1 MLETKNINKQMLM
14 LSDSATKSFDI
25 PSSVQ
30 MFYTYTHWKCSLQT
44 VPTTAEVCPDT
55 DPAFPPTSHNYA
67 TDTSGPL
74 HQRRPMPVESNVEQ
88 TSSHS
93 LNATEN
99 LPRSNTY
106 DRKNPMP
113 HGVTHKDVT
122 DTYTGG
128 SDLCSDWL
136 RQGLTSVTTTTGL
149 MPEDNSPNQT
159 VPTWGP
165 RNIRNTYTGASGT
178 WEMPDKY
185 DMASR
190 IHHRPSE
197 VNYGQLDSEL
207 MKPFDYSAAVPSSQ
221 QVNTTSRDVP
231 LYTGLSVQ
239 LPSDV
244 TKACLDTTGC
254 DTLYYDMNPTVGDKP
269 VVLQSPLEFITGHTS
284 RSSPVISEDDTETGA
299 GICENRE
306 LGLVDHPQQHYQ
318 TSTYPQQQTQ
328 SFLATIRQDL
338 AHAGTTAAQNM
349 RHLQVDM
356 TEPVEAGHKQL
367 VSGIYREAGSKR
379 SVFPSSIAKTTLSVN
394 SQVPGGQ
401 RCAEAIRGESTE
413 APVCG
418 EYRNYEGVHRV
429 KLWTEFGDV
438 HHGGNRLTGR
448 GVIRAVGSSAHVIH
462 PVTSLNRPPDRNPK
476 HHPELQLGI
485 QDLSSVVVGRS
496 SPWSTGDTGRAHLL
510 ATPSST
516 RHSLGDV
523 SKTPGSRSSTP
534 NRTPSI
540 APVTPCVRQPV
551 QALKLGAGDVGDAMR
566 TRGSRPPHGK
576 EAVLM

>member
-1 MLETKNINKQMLM
+1 M
-14 LSDSATKSFDI
+14 LSGAATKPFDI
-25 PSSVQ
+25 PLSLQ

-55 DPAFPPTSHNYA
+55 DPAFPSTSHNYA
-67 TDTSGPL
+67 THTSGSL
-74 HQRRPMPVESNVEQ
+74 HQGLAMPVESNVEH
-88 TSSHS
+88 THSHS
-93 LNATEN
+93 LNTREN
-99 LPRSNTY
+99 LPRSNMY
-106 DRKNPMP
+106 NRKNPMP

-122 DTYTGG
+122 DTYTGV

-136 RQGLTSVTTTTGL
+136 GQGLTSVNTTTGL
-149 MPEDNSPNQT
+149 VTEDNSPNQT

-165 RNIRNTYTGASGT
+165 GNIRNSYTGASGT

-185 DMASR
+185 DRASR
-190 IHHRPSE
+190 IHHRPPE
-197 VNYGQLDSEL
+197 VNFGQLDPEV
-207 MKPFDYSAAVPSSQ
+207 MKPFDYSATVPSSQ
-221 QVNTTSRDVP
+221 HVNTTPRDVS

-254 DTLYYDMNPTVGDKP
+254 DTRYYDMNPAVGDKP

-284 RSSPVISEDDTETGA
+284 RSSPVIPEDDQETA
-299 GICENRE
+299 ICDSRE

-328 SFLATIRQDL
+328 SVLATSRQDL
-338 AHAGTTAAQNM
+338 AHTGTTAAQNM
-349 RHLQVDM
+349 RRLQVDT
-356 TEPVEAGHKQL
+356 TEPVGTGHKQL

-379 SVFPSSIAKTTLSVN
+379 SVFPFSIAKTTLSVN
-394 SQVPGGQ
+394 SQVPSGQ

-418 EYRNYEGVHRV
+418 EYRNYEGMHRV

-438 HHGGNRLTGR
+438 RHHGDRLTG
-448 GVIRAVGSSAHVIH
+448 GVIRAGGRSAHVIH
-462 PVTSLNRPPDRNPK
+462 PVTSLNRPPDGNSK
-476 HHPELQLGI
+476 YNPELQ
-485 QDLSSVVVGRS
+485 DLSPVVVGRS
-496 SPWSTGDTGRAHLL
+496 SPWSTGATGRAHSV
-510 ATPSST
+510 ATPSSS

-540 APVTPCVRQPV
+540 APVTPCVRQAV

-566 TRGSRPPHGK
+566 TRGSRTPQGT